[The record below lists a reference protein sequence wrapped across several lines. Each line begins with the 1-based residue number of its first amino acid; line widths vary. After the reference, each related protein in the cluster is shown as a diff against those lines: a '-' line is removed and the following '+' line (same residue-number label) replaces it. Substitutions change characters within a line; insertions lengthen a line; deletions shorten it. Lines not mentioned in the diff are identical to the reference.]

1 MPPVNPQG
9 SRTALITWSVVCS
22 ILFVTSTI
30 FAIYF
35 YVAANE
41 AQEQFADSEKLYADV
56 VTDADLN
63 SPVVNDLKSLRQS
76 EDAALW
82 GVNASMPAL
91 NVALAQRDALAR
103 LVAGTNAP
111 ATALRSGRETLNRAA
126 AELKTSGLALP
137 NGENMALSVRTLVD
151 GMKARLNEI
160 ANLNQALAAAKQQE
174 VANQQQMQAQVA
186 KMDETLKQIRAEQ
199 AEAMAGL
206 EQYRSEKDQS
216 FNQVAEQSSA
226 AQQAAQDAMA
236 QREVQIQERDRQI
249 AELQK
254 ELDRTRERLSG
265 RRANT
270 QDPVVRQADGRI
282 VKVPGGDIVFVDL
295 GQGDS
300 ITAGLTF
307 EVYDKGTGIPP
318 AGDPTT
324 EENLPEGKA
333 SIEVQRV
340 GPFSSEAR
348 ITRRAP
354 GAVISEG
361 DPIVNLVY
369 DRNTKYNFLVY
380 GNFDLDQD
388 GEARPGDADIVR
400 RLITQWG
407 GSLVDQVTVD
417 TDFVVLGKEPIMP
430 VYTSEDRQDPF
441 VQKKLADA
449 QAEIDAYNAVRD
461 RAIQLRV
468 PVLNQNRFLYLIGYY
483 NQARR

>member
-35 YVAANE
+35 YVSANE
-41 AQEQFADSEKLYADV
+41 AREQYTDSQKLYGDV
-56 VTDADLN
+56 VTAADLN

-76 EDAALW
+76 EDAAKW
-82 GVNASMPAL
+82 GVNASMPVL
-91 NVALAQRDALAR
+91 NVAIAQRDALAR
-103 LVAGTNAP
+103 LVAATSAP
-111 ATALRSGRETLNRAA
+111 GPAMQTGRETLNRAA
-126 AELKTSGLALP
+126 AELKSAGLALP
-137 NGENMALSVRTLVD
+137 NGENLALSVRTLTD
-151 GMKARLNEI
+151 AMKARLNEI
-160 ANLNQALAAAKQQE
+160 SNLNQSLAAAKQEQ
-174 VANQQQMQAQVA
+174 VANQQQMQAQVV
-186 KMDETLKQIRAEQ
+186 KMDETLNQIRAEQ
-199 AEAMAGL
+199 AQAMAAL
-206 EQYRSEKDQS
+206 EQYRSERDQS

-254 ELDRTRERLSG
+254 ELERTRERLSG

-270 QDPVVRQADGRI
+270 MDPVIRQADGRI
-282 VKVPGGDIVFVDL
+282 VKVPNNDIVFIDL

-300 ITAGLTF
+300 ITPGLTF
-307 EVYDKGTGIPP
+307 EVYDKSIGIPA
-318 AGDPTT
+318 AGDPAT

-340 GPFSSEAR
+340 GPYSSEAR
-348 ITRRAP
+348 VTRRAP
-354 GAVISEG
+354 GAVIAEG

-388 GEARPGDADIVR
+388 GDARPADADIVR

-407 GSLVDQVTVD
+407 GNLVDQVTVD
-417 TDFVVLGKEPIMP
+417 TDFVVLGKEPVIP

-441 VQKKLADA
+441 VQKRLADA
-449 QAEIDAYNAVRD
+449 QAELDAYNAVRD
-461 RAIQLRV
+461 RAIELRV